1 MAFCTKCGR
10 KLEEGEICH
19 CQDNAVNQS
28 TANSGFD
35 PYSVKSEKSGVTQ
48 TENDVVINIDTDK
61 IKENISGVKDN
72 IVGALDKIGAG
83 SSEEDGT
90 DVYERGKLIV
100 PECISA
106 NDGEVPIKQY
116 NFAKLRTRFMFAKAE
131 GRLQVTNK
139 RVLFRAT
146 GRSIMGRTTLHEEFE
161 INEIAGVEIRN
172 KYDFSFLSLLGGL
185 LLTALCGAI
194 GVGAAILAMRA
205 NSSGAIS
212 FFEILAVIYNLLVF
226 GLCVAATYIFAKR
239 KSQEK
244 FYSVR
249 QILLAIGAGACG
261 MYIDGS
267 RYADGLPS
275 EFLLFST
282 IFMGVCC
289 LVNVLLI
296 SFVPDLVCLIKTK
309 GAIPGIEIQR
319 EAQMGLLSFL
329 FKGQLDERTGFYEVC
344 PWKDTQIAIKELGTM
359 IDDIQ
364 TMGDAAIEKWKN

>member
-10 KLEEGEICH
+10 KLEDGEICH
-19 CQDNAVNQS
+19 CQDNAVNQ
-28 TANSGFD
+28 TEVNNGFD
-35 PYSVKSEKSGVTQ
+35 PYSVKSEKSSIEQ
-48 TENDVVINIDTDK
+48 TDKDVVINIDTDK

-72 IVGALDKIGAG
+72 IIGALDKIGAG

-90 DVYERGKLIV
+90 DIYESGRLIV

-106 NDGEVPIKQY
+106 NDGEIPIKQY
-116 NFAKLRTRFMFAKAE
+116 DFAKLRTRFMFAKAE

-185 LLTALCGAI
+185 LLTALCGAV
-194 GVGAAILAMRA
+194 GFGAAILAMRT

-226 GLCVAATYIFAKR
+226 ALCVAATYIFAKR

-261 MYIDGS
+261 AYIDAS
-267 RYADGLPS
+267 RFADGLPS
-275 EFLLFST
+275 EFMLFST

-319 EAQMGLLSFL
+319 EAQIGLLSFL
-329 FKGQLDERTGFYEVC
+329 FKGQLDEKTGFHEVC